1 MTKESLSH
9 ADNLDDLKKIA
20 LNLFE
25 ENRLYKSENKIL
37 QEQIK
42 SLQDKLFGRKSEKTP
57 RDDGQL
63 SLFDIPQP
71 TPSISDNCEEV
82 TIAEHTRKKRG
93 RKPLPDNLPRI
104 EVIHDLSKEEKQC
117 ACGCLK
123 SRIGQEV
130 SEQLEYIPAE
140 VRVIRN
146 IRYKYACK
154 NCEGV
159 EDDGPTVS
167 IARMPDQIIPKS
179 IATPGLLAHI
189 LTAKFADALPFY
201 RQEKQFAR
209 IGIELGR
216 STMCGW
222 AMKVAGACDIL
233 MGMMREGILA
243 NPMIGIDETTL
254 QVLKGPQKSK
264 SYMWVFKGGPPDK
277 AIILFQY
284 HSTRSGDVA
293 AAFLKDYKGIVQT
306 DGYVGYN
313 FLDTKKEITHVG
325 CWVHARRKFKDVTKA
340 AGNKTNSSGNAGTAL
355 KYISKLYKIEKE
367 ARANGLSPDQ
377 LYEQRQSQAVPVID
391 EFKQW
396 LDARVEKVPPKS
408 LLGKAINY
416 TLNEWDRLVR
426 YTENGIIRPDNNA
439 VENAIRPFVVGRK
452 NWLFSDTPQG
462 AHASAA
468 IYSLIE
474 TAKANGLE
482 PYWYLKH
489 LFEHLPEAMTTEEFE
504 ALLPYNIDKTRL
516 QDHVAS

>member
-1 MTKESLSH
+1 MTKEKLTQ
-9 ADNLDDLKKIA
+9 ADNLDEVKEIA
-20 LNLFE
+20 LNLFD
-25 ENRLYKSENKIL
+25 ENQIL
-37 QEQIK
+37 QEQVK
-42 SLQDKLFGRKSEKTP
+42 SLRDRLFGRKSEKKP

-63 SLFDIPQP
+63 SLFDIPEP
-71 TPSISDNCEEV
+71 ELPILEEPEDTV
-82 TIAEHTRKKRG
+82 VSSHTRKKRG
-93 RKPLPDNLPRI
+93 RKPLPESLPRV
-104 EVIHDLSKEEKQC
+104 ERVHDLPDEEKQC
-117 ACGCLK
+117 ACGCIK

-130 SEQLEYIPAE
+130 SEQLDYIPAK

-159 EDDGPTVS
+159 DDDGPSVS

-179 IATPGLLAHI
+179 IATPGLLSHI

-201 RQEKQFAR
+201 RQEKQFSR

-216 STMCGW
+216 STMCNW
-222 AMKVAGACDIL
+222 AMKVAGACDLLI
-233 MGMMREGILA
+233 GMMHEDILA

-254 QVLKGPQKSK
+254 QVLKGPRKSK

-277 AIILFQY
+277 PIILFQY
-284 HSTRSGDVA
+284 HPTRSGDVA
-293 AAFLKDYKGIVQT
+293 SAFLKKYKGVIQT

-313 FLDTKKEITHVG
+313 FLDTREDIIHVG
-325 CWVHARRKFKDVTKA
+325 CWVHARRKFKEVTKA
-340 AGNKTNSSGNAGTAL
+340 AGNNKNKSGNAGVAL

-367 ARANGLSPDQ
+367 ARLEKLTPDQ
-377 LYEQRQSQAVPVID
+377 LYAQRQSKAVPIIE
-391 EFKQW
+391 EFKKW

-416 TLNEWDRLVR
+416 TLNQWSCLIR
-426 YTENGIIRPDNNA
+426 YTENGIIKPDNND

-452 NWLFSDTPQG
+452 NWLFSNTPQG

-474 TAKANGLE
+474 TTKANGLE
-482 PYWYLKH
+482 PYWYLKY
-489 LFEHLPEAMTTEEFE
+489 LFEHLPEAMTSEEFE
-504 ALLPYNIDKTRL
+504 ALLPYNIDKNMLAGPVT
-516 QDHVAS
+516 D